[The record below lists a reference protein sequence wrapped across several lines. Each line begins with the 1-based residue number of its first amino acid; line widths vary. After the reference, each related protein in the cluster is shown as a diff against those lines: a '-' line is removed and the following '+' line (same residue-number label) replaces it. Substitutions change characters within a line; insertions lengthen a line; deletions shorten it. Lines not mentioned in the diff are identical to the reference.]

1 MSWAVLYARS
11 RRLAVPLLAPV
22 IALVPLWLGNLVWS
36 GGIGLLGI
44 LVVTTLGV
52 TAASPGLAGQ
62 DHDLDR
68 TASLPWP
75 PRRAAHLAAL
85 TAVTVGAAFSLD
97 FFSDAGIPAEVLLR
111 DTIGQVGMLALGVT
125 LFGAS
130 FGWSLPFLSLVLA
143 VVPGISGVPP
153 AAWLI
158 QPADGKAALA
168 TALLATVLGVTGYTI
183 FGPRRVL

>member
-1 MSWAVLYARS
+1 MNWAVLYARS

-22 IALVPLWLGNLVWS
+22 AALIPLWLGNLVWS
-36 GGIGLLGI
+36 GGIGLSGM

-75 PRRAAHLAAL
+75 PRRAAHLVVL
-85 TAVTVGAAFSLD
+85 TAVTVGAAVLLD
-97 FFSDAGIPAEVLLR
+97 FFSDAGIPAEVVLR

-130 FGWSLPFLSLVLA
+130 LGWALPFLFFVLA
-143 VVPGISGVPP
+143 FVPSISDLP
-153 AAWLI
+153 AAGWLI
-158 QPADGKAALA
+158 QPADENAALA
-168 TALLATVLGVTGYTI
+168 TALLAVVLGFAGYTL
-183 FGPRRVL
+183 FGPRRAT